1 MKRIIKV
8 LAAFSVMA
16 LGASGQAHSQERQKI
31 SVQMALE
38 PAGTTAGLF
47 LPEAKGWYK
56 EEGLDVEVRDGRGS
70 MASIQL
76 VAAGQVDFGTGGLG
90 AMAVAK
96 GKGAPLISVMGL
108 SRRTDLSVLVDEKS
122 TIQSAKDLRGKKLLL
137 FATSPWVPYLDSFF
151 HNAGMKR
158 SDVSIV
164 FLDAAAFTAAY
175 AAGEGD
181 GIMTI
186 GPYAKPLID
195 RKRPSRV
202 IDAADYGVSSPG
214 TGLFLREELL
224 RKSPALV
231 AKFVK
236 LQSRAWTYILDGHED
251 EAVAA
256 IIAARPNAK
265 LDPLLLKAQIQAY
278 RPYFETASTKGK
290 PIGWQSEAD
299 WADTI
304 KSMVE
309 AGLLKPGY
317 KPSDFYTNRF
327 VE

>member
-1 MKRIIKV
+1 MKRIIHV
-8 LAAFSVMA
+8 LTAFAAMA
-16 LGASGQAHSQERQKI
+16 LGAYSQVQAQERQKI

-56 EEGLDVEVRDGRGS
+56 EEGLDVDVRDGRGS

-122 TIQSAKDLRGKKLLL
+122 AIQSARDLRGKKLLL
-137 FATSPWVPYLDSFF
+137 FASSPWVPYLDTFF
-151 HNAGMKR
+151 RNAGLTR

-164 FLDAAAFTAAY
+164 FLDAAAFNAAY

-181 GIMTI
+181 GVMTI
-186 GPYAKPLID
+186 GPYAKPVID

-202 IDAADYGVSSPG
+202 IDAAEYGVSSPG

-224 RKSPALV
+224 RKSPELV

-236 LQSRAWTYILDGHED
+236 LQIRAWNYILDGHED
-251 EAVAA
+251 EATAA
-256 IIAARPNAK
+256 IMAARPNAK
-265 LDPLLLKAQIQAY
+265 LDPQLLKAQIQAY
-278 RPYFETASTKGK
+278 RPYFNTANTKGM

-304 KSMVE
+304 RSMVE
-309 AGLLKPGY
+309 AGLLKTGY
-317 KPSDFYTNRF
+317 KPSDFFTNRF
-327 VE
+327 IE

>member
-1 MKRIIKV
+1 MKRIVHV
-8 LAAFSVMA
+8 LAILSLMLPVTFA
-16 LGASGQAHSQERQKI
+16 GARAEERQKV

-56 EEGLDVEVRDGRGS
+56 EAGLEVDIRDGRGS

-76 VAAGQVDFGTGGLG
+76 VAAGQIDFGTGGLG
-90 AMAVAK
+90 AMAIAK

-122 TIQSAKDLRGKKLLL
+122 TIQSAKDLRGKKILL
-137 FATSPWVPYLDSFF
+137 FANSPWVPFLDSFLR
-151 HNAGMKR
+151 NAGLKR

-164 FLDAAAFTAAY
+164 FLDAAAFNAAY
-175 AAGEGD
+175 SSGEGD
-181 GIMTI
+181 AIMTI

-195 RKRPSRV
+195 RKRPSRI

-214 TGLFLREELL
+214 TGLFLREDLL
-224 RKSPALV
+224 RKSPDLV

-236 LQSRAWTYILDGHED
+236 LQSRAWNYILDGHED

-265 LDPLLLKAQIQAY
+265 LDAELLKAQIRAY
-278 RPYFETASTKGK
+278 RPYFETVNTKGK
-290 PIGWQSEAD
+290 PVGWQSEAD

-317 KPSDFYTNRF
+317 KPSDFFTNRF
-327 VE
+327 LE

>member
-1 MKRIIKV
+1 MKRVADILTVVSLLV
-8 LAAFSVMA
+8 LVAFDH
-16 LGASGQAHSQERQKI
+16 AHAEERQKV

-56 EEGLDVEVRDGRGS
+56 EAGLDVDIHDGRGS

-76 VAAGQVDFGTGGLG
+76 VAAGQIDFGTGGLG

-122 TIQSAKDLRGKKLLL
+122 SIRSAGDLRGKKLLL
-137 FATSPWVPYLDSFF
+137 FATSPWVPFLDSFLR
-151 HNAGMKR
+151 HSGLKR
-158 SDVSIV
+158 SDASIV

-181 GIMTI
+181 AIMTI

-224 RKSPALV
+224 RKSPELV

-236 LQSRAWTYILDGHED
+236 LQSRAWNYILEGHED

-265 LDPLLLKAQIQAY
+265 LDAQLLKAQIEAY
-278 RPYFETASTKGK
+278 RPYFETVNTKGK
-290 PIGWQSEAD
+290 PLGWQSEAD
-299 WADTI
+299 WAETI

-317 KPSDFYTNRF
+317 KPADFFTNRF
-327 VE
+327 LE